1 MDNTS
6 KLNQCSLRSVRSL
19 VGFFCYVKPCPFVD
33 IETMIGRYPHY
44 MRYINLI

>member
-19 VGFFCYVKPCPFVD
+19 VVKPCPFVD

-44 MRYINLI
+44 MRYIKE